1 MLQSFERIIQPPKI
15 SSKDIRIDRDSWLE
29 AHFGA
34 GSLWKPTESELPARL
49 TDAATR
55 RFLTTVGFPLV
66 QCTGIQWDPSGLK
79 KSVDAGVE
87 LYAYDADEIF
97 GRRWADD
104 DSPPVNFCYN
114 FGCVGGDVVVMVDAE
129 DGLIIHYDLGGYGD
143 QADRGLIAGSLPSL
157 LVLLGTINMVIKRIG
172 EAPQGLSCEAFENLR
187 RTIFCQVYKIMAD
200 YDDCFEGDS
209 RFWNG
214 LLE

>member
-1 MLQSFERIIQPPKI
+1 MLQSFEQIIQPPKI
-15 SSKDIRIDRDSWLE
+15 SSKDIRIYCDR

-49 TDAATR
+49 TDADTR
-55 RFLTTVGFPLV
+55 RFLTTVGFPLI

-79 KSVDAGVE
+79 KIVGTGVD

-104 DSPPVNFCYN
+104 DSPPVNFWYN
-114 FGCVGGDVVVMVDAE
+114 FGCVGSDAMVMVDAE

-143 QADRGLIAGSLPSL
+143 QADRGLIASSLPSL
-157 LVLLGTINMVIKRIG
+157 LVLLGTIEMVIKRIG
-172 EAPQGLSCEAFENLR
+172 EPPQGLSCEAFEKLR
-187 RTIFCQVYKIMAD
+187 TTIFCQVRKIMAD
-200 YDDCFEGDS
+200 YDDCFEDDS
-209 RFWNG
+209 CFWEG